1 MSLRAQINLIIATL
15 MVLFI
20 GTLVYQQ
27 IGDTRRGVRDEV
39 EGSNL
44 VATHLLTRM
53 SWIYEQ
59 GGVAAMMAF
68 LKSVGHVRANDVSL
82 YDPGGQLVYRSPPA
96 TYKADRNAPAWFAA
110 LVTPT
115 VAAQEIRL
123 AGGRIMLQADP
134 SRAILDGWDE
144 LVQLLEIGAVL
155 CAALFSSV
163 FWLTRRALGPMRQIV
178 AGLERMERGAYDTRL
193 PPLPGTEARLMS
205 IAFNRMAQA
214 VEEIAAAKR
223 AVSEAQLN
231 LEQNRELT
239 RMIQSHVEEERRIIA
254 RELHDELGQSITAI
268 KSMGLSIV
276 QRSAAADEGIG
287 QAARMIV
294 DTAAHM
300 YDAVHQMIPRLRPFA
315 LDDFGLGDAL
325 QDLVAETQQRNPGVT
340 LSLDI
345 QHLPAQLG
353 DTLATSAYRIVQE
366 SLNNALHHAAARRI
380 AVAVSVQGG
389 DLQVHVEDD
398 GRGLPADWQ
407 RPGHYGVRGMRER
420 ATSLGGRFELTTGS
434 AGGVSVVARL
444 PLN

>member
-1 MSLRAQINLIIATL
+1 MSLRTQINLIIAVL
-15 MVLFI
+15 MLLFI

-59 GGVAAMMAF
+59 GGVAAMMSF

-82 YDPGGQLVYRSPPA
+82 YDPAGQLVYRSPA
-96 TYKADRNAPAWFAA
+96 AAYKADRAAPAWFTA

-115 VAAQEIRL
+115 MAAQEIRV
-123 AGGRIMLQADP
+123 GGGSIILRADP
-134 SRAILDGWDE
+134 SRAILDGWEE
-144 LVQLLEIGAVL
+144 LLQLLEIGAVL
-155 CAALFSSV
+155 CAALFTAV
-163 FWLTRRALGPMRQIV
+163 FWQTRRALGPMRQIV
-178 AGLERMERGAYDTRL
+178 DGLERMERGAYDTRL
-193 PPLPGTEARLMS
+193 PPLPGAEARLMS
-205 IAFNRMAQA
+205 VAFNRMAQA

-223 AVSEAQLN
+223 AVSEAKLD

-239 RMIQSHVEEERRIIA
+239 RMIQSHVEEERRLIA

-276 QRSAAADEGIG
+276 QRCKSGDHDVC
-287 QAARMIV
+287 QAAGMIV

-325 QDLVAETQQRNPGVT
+325 QDLVDEARQRNPGVT
-340 LSLDI
+340 LSLEI
-345 QHLPAQLG
+345 GELPARLG

-366 SLNNALHHAAARRI
+366 SLGNALHHAAASRI
-380 AVAVSVQGG
+380 TVAVRRDGG
-389 DLQVHVEDD
+389 DLLLQVEDD
-398 GRGLPADWQ
+398 GCGLPADWQ
-407 RPGHYGVRGMRER
+407 RPGHYGLRGMRER
-420 ATSLGGRFELTTGS
+420 TAALGGRFELATAA
-434 AGGVSVVARL
+434 AGGVSVLARL